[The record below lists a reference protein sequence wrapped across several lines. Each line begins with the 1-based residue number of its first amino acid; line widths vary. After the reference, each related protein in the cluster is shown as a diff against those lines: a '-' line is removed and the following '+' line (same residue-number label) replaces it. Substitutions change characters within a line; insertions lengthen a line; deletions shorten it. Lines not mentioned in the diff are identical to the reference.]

1 MRSIL
6 AALAVVLFTP
16 GCSNKPPSTSAPAG
30 ESKTIKAAMVTDMG
44 GIDDQSFNAAA
55 WAGLQK
61 AKAEHK
67 VEGRFLESREQAD
80 YVTNLSS
87 LAQQGND
94 IVFAVGFLM
103 EDALKQVA
111 PASPSTKF
119 AIIDG
124 SAPEQPNCVSLKFR
138 EEEGCFLAGYL
149 AGSMTKTGALGF
161 VGGMESPLITK
172 FEVGY
177 IAGARTARPDIRVVV
192 KYVGSW
198 DDNAKGRE
206 AAEAAFRDGADIIF
220 HAAGKSGLGVID
232 AAADRGEGFYAI
244 GVDKDQDS
252 IRPGRVLTSMMK
264 DVESAVYQ
272 TVTDLVNGNWTPGT
286 KVFGIKEGGI
296 RLSDMKHT
304 KDKVPAEVLTRID
317 DLSKQIAEGKL
328 SVPSTQEE
336 LQNFQP
342 PKELANRL

>member
-1 MRSIL
+1 MRIRNL
-6 AALAVVLFTP
+6 IPFLFLLVVPACNSKNNADAGGPT
-16 GCSNKPPSTSAPAG
+16 TSGA
-30 ESKTIKAAMVTDMG
+30 KTIKAAMVTDMG

-67 VEGRFLESREQAD
+67 IEGRFLESREQAD

-94 IVFAVGFLM
+94 IVFAVGFM
-103 EDALKQVA
+103 MQDALAQVA
-111 PASPSTKF
+111 PANPNTKF

-124 SAPEQPNCVSLKFR
+124 DAPDSANCVSLKFR

-149 AGSMTKTGALGF
+149 AGKMTKTGAIGF
-161 VGGMESPLITK
+161 VGGVESPLITK

-177 IAGARTARPDIRVVV
+177 IAGAKTARPDIRVVV

-198 DDNAKGRE
+198 DDNSKGKE
-206 AAEAAFRDGADIIF
+206 AAEAEFRDGADIIF
-220 HAAGKSGLGVID
+220 HAAGKAGLGAID
-232 AAADRGEGFYAI
+232 AAAEKGEGFYAI

-264 DVESAVYQ
+264 DVESAVFQ
-272 TVTDLVNGNWTPGT
+272 TIGELVSGKWTPGT

-296 RLSDMKHT
+296 RLSEMKHT
-304 KDKVPAEVLTRID
+304 REKVPAEVLTKLQ
-317 DLSKQIAEGKL
+317 DLSKQIAEGTIK
-328 SVPSTQEE
+328 VPTTQED
-336 LQNFQP
+336 LQTFQP
-342 PKELANRL
+342 PAS